1 MTPDTSAHWGF
12 FTPNAV
18 WRWGE
23 PGSARGERE
32 TCECVKTGVE
42 DNRFTLCNLANDEG
56 VTTASFPAWL
66 SESVDKRETFP
77 PSILLKQQKPSAKQN
92 IVFPRF
98 LSELCRFLFFI
109 APDSAPIFDK
119 GRKVQKLLMSVISV
133 NSLPSTEALA
143 LKLTPPPLPWK
154 INYPVREPF
163 MCEVYH
169 RARVLPGILLF
180 HWEGIIGKKRLFFM
194 ISNHLSNQRPIQ
206 AKILVGQRKLVIVI
220 SHLSQDTEALRNVF
234 WDVLWTFC
242 ERLVAS

>member
-143 LKLTPPPLPWK
+143 LKLTP
-154 INYPVREPF
+154 
-163 MCEVYH
+163 
-169 RARVLPGILLF
+169 LLF
-180 HWEGIIGKKRLFFM
+180 
-194 ISNHLSNQRPIQ
+194 P
-206 AKILVGQRKLVIVI
+206 
-220 SHLSQDTEALRNVF
+220 
-234 WDVLWTFC
+234 
-242 ERLVAS
+242 ERLITRWENLLCVRFITGPGSCLGFFYFTERALLEKRDCFSWFPTTYPIRGQSRQRS